1 MTKHYAIEVENFG
14 PIVNASVAMRPLTV
28 FVGPSNT
35 GKSYLAVLIYA
46 LHRSLG
52 ISLPYHRS
60 ALRTFR
66 PRRLLPRGEL
76 RAPLRASL
84 AAWSRRLAPGREAP
98 RELPRGVRDHVRRT
112 VQQSAPLQSAVGA
125 EVRRCFGVDA
135 LRDLVRGPN
144 LPSKRHARIGL
155 RISHDAATAPVR
167 YDFQLGAADG
177 ADNASA
183 SVPGFDAHLGDVL
196 QDLASLGHIDGQI
209 ELDYFMGAVV
219 RGVFESTLGPVAR
232 PAYYLPADRTGVIHS
247 HQMVVGTLLQG
258 ATTAGLRPATHVP
271 VLSGVL
277 VDFLD
282 QLIAVS
288 GLPRSRGDKIGRAL
302 ASALEDNMLQ
312 GGIHADAGAI
322 GYPTFTYQPRGW
334 KRDVPLLR
342 TSSMVSELTPVVLY
356 LRHLV
361 RPGDLLIIEEPEA
374 HLHPAMQAALAREIA
389 RCVRADIRVV
399 ITTHSDWFLEQIG
412 NLVRLSSLPAKEQA
426 RLGGAEVALDPQ
438 DVGAWLFRPSRR
450 PNGSKV
456 QEIELDPETGLFP
469 TDHDRVGEALYNEG
483 AAIFNRAQGVAG

>member
-52 ISLPYHRS
+52 ISLPYRRS
-60 ALRTFR
+60 ALRAFR
-66 PRRLLPRGEL
+66 PPRLLPVGDL
-76 RAPLRASL
+76 RPPLRASL
-84 AAWSRRLAPGREAP
+84 ADWSRRLAPGGEAAL
-98 RELPRGVRDHVRRT
+98 ELPRGIRDYVRRA
-112 VQQSAPLQSAVGA
+112 VQQSEALRIDVGA

-144 LPSKRHARIGL
+144 PPAKRRARIGL
-155 RISHDAATAPVR
+155 RISHDAAAAPVR

-177 ADNASA
+177 ADGASA
-183 SVPGFDAHLGDVL
+183 SVPGFDAHLGEVL
-196 QDLASLGHIDGQI
+196 QDLAFPGYIDGQI
-209 ELDYFMGAVV
+209 ELDYFMGAVG
-219 RGVFESTLGPVAR
+219 RGVFQSTLGPVAR

-258 ATTAGLRPATHVP
+258 ATTAGLRPATDVP

-282 QLIAVS
+282 QLITVS
-288 GLPRSRGDKIGRAL
+288 GLPRSRGDKIGRGL

-312 GGIHADAGAI
+312 GGIRADAGAI
-322 GYPTFTYQPRGW
+322 GYPTFTYRPKGW

-389 RCVRADIRVV
+389 RCVRAGIRVV

-412 NLVRLSSLPAKEQA
+412 NLVRLSSLPAEEQA

-438 DVGAWLFRPSRR
+438 AVGAWLFRPLKR

-483 AAIFNRAQGVAG
+483 AEIFNRAQGVAG